1 MDMINFFIVAFIIQN
16 VVLTQFLG
24 MCSFF
29 GVSSKNSS
37 ALGMAISVLFVIT
50 LSSIVTYIIYNN
62 LLKPYNLEHLRTL
75 VFILVISGL
84 VQVVELF
91 IKKVSPVLYNLLG
104 IYLPLITTNC
114 VVLGVVLI
122 NINNEYSFNEMLIYS
137 IGTSLGYSV
146 IIYLFSFLREQ
157 IAKNPIPAKLKGV
170 PIALF
175 SAGVMSI
182 AMIAFR

>member
-1 MDMINFFIVAFIIQN
+1 MDSINFFIVAFVISN

-29 GVSSKNSS
+29 GVSNERNS
-37 ALGMAISVLFVIT
+37 ALGMGLSVLFVIT
-50 LSSIVTYIIYNN
+50 LSAIVCYGLYHGI
-62 LLKPYNLEHLRTL
+62 LVPYKLTHLRTL

-84 VQVVELF
+84 VQIVELF
-91 IKKVSPVLYNLLG
+91 IKKVSPALYKVLG

-114 VVLGVVLI
+114 VVLGVVLL
-122 NINNEYSFNEMLIYS
+122 NITYKYTFLEMVLYS

-146 IIYLFSFLREQ
+146 VIYLFSFIREQ

-175 SAGVMSI
+175 TAGIMSI
-182 AMIAFR
+182 VMATFK